1 MLPSGT
7 ITLLFTDIEGS
18 SEMWDRSPSTM
29 ARALAR
35 HDALIA
41 GAIVGHG
48 GHIVK
53 NKGDGFFA
61 AFASAPDAVRAVLE
75 AQRSIQAEPWSP
87 EVGNVRVRMALHTG
101 TVEFH
106 DGDYLGAAVNRV
118 ARIEGAAHGG
128 QVVISASTRELVQDQ
143 LPDDADMVDLGEHRL
158 RGLSRPERI
167 YQLTATDLP
176 SAFPS
181 LRTLDTSETNLPV
194 PPTSFVGRTEE
205 LTEIDRLLT
214 NPDCRLLTLLGPG
227 GIGKTRL
234 AIEVAKRLGSAYPN
248 GAHFVPLAPITNPDR
263 IVPAVAEALRLTI
276 DTHTS
281 DLAPK
286 DQLLD
291 FLTNQSA
298 LMVMDNFEHVVEGAG
313 LVAEVLGQAPKL
325 RVLVT
330 SRRRLGLQG
339 EWIYEVPSLPYPT
352 NGEDASTYPAV
363 RLFVERAR
371 QADPTFEPTSEWA
384 EVRRICHLVQGLP
397 LAIELAAAWTPVLA
411 CEEIA
416 DEIETSLDF
425 LTTTMQDIPAR
436 HRSARA
442 VFDWSWNL
450 LPTRLK
456 DTYRQLSVFRGG
468 FDRRAASDVAGATIS
483 DLAEL
488 SGRSLVHRED
498 TGRFSLHQML
508 RQFAAMQLHS
518 DGVAEKEVMTRHAE
532 YFAKLL
538 EENRERLAGP
548 EVFDALPVVMAD
560 MDNIRAATEW
570 AMANLPETETVP
582 FLRNLSR
589 LFRVHNSHEGADTFA
604 RISEKLASGKT
615 KDELAR
621 DAAYLT
627 ATVQMSFIGS
637 FTDRYAM
644 SEERMLELR
653 DATMRLDLHEE
664 EVLCIYG
671 LGVSQV
677 FREEWKSARPTLE
690 SAVALARVLE
700 DDIMVAAGLLWLG
713 WVNLEDGN
721 PTAAEAQF
729 TESLDT
735 FRNCGDVWGTA
746 YALSKMGLIADANH
760 DYSTALQHHLECF
773 DTFSRLGDVA
783 GQGYT
788 LSRASMSSYALGDY
802 EGAMRYGGESLG
814 RFEQVRHRWGLS
826 AALGRIGYAALGLG
840 DVATARTR
848 FTAGLE
854 RAREA
859 GYTNLVLFAVIGLGG
874 VLAAEGSIDEA
885 AELLTFGLGHPATPV
900 IYRDIGQRL
909 LDDALSSLSEAQQVA
924 AEQRAAH
931 LDLDQVVERL
941 IGCQNR
947 RFSS

>member
-1 MLPSGT
+1 MLTSET
-7 ITLLFTDIEGS
+7 MTLLFTDIEGS
-18 SEMWDRSPSTM
+18 SEMWDRSPSAM
-29 ARALAR
+29 ADALAR
-35 HDALIA
+35 HDELITD
-41 GAIVGHG
+41 AIVGHG

-61 AFASAPDAVRAVLE
+61 AFASAPDAVRAVVE
-75 AQRSIQAEPWSP
+75 AQRGIQAEPWSP

-106 DGDYLGAAVNRV
+106 DGDYLGASVNRV

-128 QVVISASTRELVQDQ
+128 QVLISASTRELVQDQ
-143 LPDDADMVDLGEHRL
+143 LSDDVDIVDLGEHRL

-167 YQLTATDLP
+167 YQLTTRDLP
-176 SAFPS
+176 SEFAT

-205 LTEIDRLLT
+205 LSEIDRLLA

-248 GAHFVPLAPITNPDR
+248 GAHFVPLAPITSPDR

-298 LMVMDNFEHVVEGAG
+298 LMVMDNFEQVVEGAG

-339 EWIYEVPSLPYPT
+339 EWTYEVPSLPYPT

-371 QADPTFEPTSEWA
+371 QADPTFEPTPEWVD
-384 EVRRICHLVQGLP
+384 VRRICHLVQGLP

-411 CEEIA
+411 CKEIA
-416 DEIETSLDF
+416 DEIEANLDF
-425 LTTTMQDIPAR
+425 LTTTLQDVPAR

-450 LPTRLK
+450 LPPRLR
-456 DTYRQLSVFRGG
+456 DIYRQLSVFRGG
-468 FDRRAASDVAGATIS
+468 FDRRAASDVAGATVS

-488 SGRSLVHRED
+488 SSRSLVHREG

-508 RQFAAMQLHS
+508 QQFAAMQLQS
-518 DGVAEKEVMTRHAE
+518 DRVVEKEVMTRHAR
-532 YFAKLL
+532 YFARLL

-548 EVFDALPVVMAD
+548 EVLNALPLLMAD

-570 AMANLPETETVP
+570 VTAHLPEAETVP

-589 LFRVHNSHEGADTFA
+589 LFRVHHSHEGADTFA
-604 RISEKLASGKT
+604 EISETLASGKT
-615 KDELAR
+615 KDELAH

-653 DATMRLDLHEE
+653 DAARRLGLREE
-664 EVLCIYG
+664 EVLSIYG

-677 FREEWKSARPTLE
+677 FREEWESARPTLE
-690 SAVALARVLE
+690 SAVALARDLE
-700 DDIMVAAGLLWLG
+700 DDIMIGAGLLWLG
-713 WVNLEDGN
+713 WVNLENGD
-721 PTAAEAQF
+721 PATAEAQF
-729 TESLDT
+729 AESLDT
-735 FRNCGDVWGTA
+735 FRNRGDIWGTA
-746 YALSKMGLIADANH
+746 YALSKMALIADAKR
-760 DYSTALQHHLECF
+760 DYTTALQHHLECF
-773 DTFSRLGDVA
+773 DTFSKLGDIG

-802 EGAMRYGGESLG
+802 GAAMRYGEESLD
-814 RFEQVRHRWGLS
+814 RFEQVGHRWGLS
-826 AALGRIGYAALGLG
+826 GALGRIGYAALGLG
-840 DVATARTR
+840 DVATARSR
-848 FTAGLE
+848 FKAGLE
-854 RAREA
+854 RASEA
-859 GYTNLVLFAVIGLGG
+859 GYTNLVLFAVIGLGS
-874 VLAAEGSIDEA
+874 VLAAEGSVDEA
-885 AELLTFGLGHPATPV
+885 AEILTFALNHPATPA
-900 IYRDIGQRL
+900 IYRDIGQPL
-909 LDDALSSLSEAQQVA
+909 LDDVLSSLPESRRAAAQQ
-924 AEQRAAH
+924 RATD
-931 LDLDQVVERL
+931 LDLDDATTRL
-941 IGCQNR
+941 LE
-947 RFSS
+947 